1 MTIWWPMP
9 CGHCR
14 EIKPFSLLVS
24 LFISLKRLLPHLNK
38 RTHIQRSLEFFV
50 VVFFCTFS
58 HWICCEKMLSW
69 LTSGERR
76 LMWESVERARKITN
90 NNNVAILAER
100 EPLHGRRSSR
110 GECSLSFS
118 SSGSGSVGLGYC
130 PRTPAKSGHFV
141 YLFNPT
147 ILLSSHTSNAKVTVQ
162 QTNLFLFRCRFSGSP
177 DMNYFVMAVLPSP
190 AWNSKGHLN
199 FYSIGDP
206 PTAAAAAAEV
216 HNSTKEAISSSLPG
230 FTSDERRED

>member
-1 MTIWWPMP
+1 
-9 CGHCR
+9 
-14 EIKPFSLLVS
+14 
-24 LFISLKRLLPHLNK
+24 
-38 RTHIQRSLEFFV
+38 
-50 VVFFCTFS
+50 
-58 HWICCEKMLSW
+58 MLSW

-76 LMWESVERARKITN
+76 LMMPRSESRLR
-90 NNNVAILAER
+90 ER
-100 EPLHGRRSSR
+100 ERSQITTSSR
-110 GECSLSFS
+110 FWLNVNVYTGEDPAEVNAVLHSLSFS

-130 PRTPAKSGHFV
+130 PRTPAKGGHFV

-147 ILLSSHTSNAKVTVQ
+147 ILLSSHTSKTKVTV

-206 PTAAAAAAEV
+206 PTAAAAAGV